1 MGQIS
6 SNRNLGGDDGK
17 MNAWKFLQLFDISS
31 FFEALVYWLT
41 YGVMEY
47 WNVVKENFFWPNTP
61 SFQYSIIPIAEQ
73 SGAKFKS

>member
-1 MGQIS
+1 MGKGIGRKDS
-6 SNRNLGGDDGK
+6 GEVNV
-17 MNAWKFLQLFDISS
+17 WKFLQFFDISS

-47 WNVVKENFFWPNTP
+47 WSIVKENVLWPNTP

-73 SGAKFKS
+73 SEAKLKS